1 MAGIIHEASPL
12 GSEPSDI
19 ACGHRFSGLVQ
30 RRRLP
35 EQTTLESVHRISSS
49 ADG

>member
-1 MAGIIHEASPL
+1 MAGIIHGASSIGIESSGICEHCL
-12 GSEPSDI
+12 
-19 ACGHRFSGLVQ
+19 SGLVQ

-49 ADG
+49 ADC